1 MINKERWGIAFFVIL
16 ALLDQFISLKFPVDF
31 TFSSVS
37 FVPHFCFVGCMLMF
51 NSQKLMNRILYSC
64 LCGLCYG
71 LFFGHNWLFEMI
83 LFTVFGLVL
92 GLFHSYFVKDNR
104 LLFAGMMI
112 SILLYDCFG
121 FTLAYIMKRVTMT
134 FIQWFIHVE
143 LFTLVLHILIVL
155 ALIYVITVFFRYS
168 TIKDI
173 RYKKIKK
180 RKMIKLKRK

>member
-1 MINKERWGIAFFVIL
+1 
-16 ALLDQFISLKFPVDF
+16 
-31 TFSSVS
+31 
-37 FVPHFCFVGCMLMF
+37 
-51 NSQKLMNRILYSC
+51 
-64 LCGLCYG
+64 
-71 LFFGHNWLFEMI
+71 MI

-104 LLFAGMMI
+104 LLFAGMMT